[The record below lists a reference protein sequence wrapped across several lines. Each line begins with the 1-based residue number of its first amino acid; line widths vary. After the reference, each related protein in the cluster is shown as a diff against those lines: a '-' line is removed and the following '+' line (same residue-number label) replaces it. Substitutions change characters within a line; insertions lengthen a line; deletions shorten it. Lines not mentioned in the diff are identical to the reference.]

1 MLEKGIYEQ
10 LINESLLDSLEKEE
24 SHIETVIDTLDPE
37 ELPKVLGTYV
47 GELTEKVL
55 TACHEKGRTDEYD
68 TAFHLVNRIVDVLS
82 SVQNESVSKKDHIVE
97 QDEKMNLLYGVFDRN
112 NNLSDKKADADRP
125 ETSIA
130 FSSLFTGARNEP
142 NIADEFKREIKYADR
157 IDMLVSFIKWSGIRL
172 ILDDLNNF
180 VSRGGKLRVITTTY
194 MGASDARAID
204 RLSKLANTEIKI
216 SRDVNRTRLH
226 AKTYVFYRNTGF
238 TTAYIGSSNL
248 SNAAMSDGLEWN
260 MKITRHDLPET
271 FKKIEASFDNYWHM
285 SEFEPYHSSKDA
297 LAKLHYDL
305 EIQKNHKPVNEEIN
319 SSYYFHIEPYSYQKD
334 ILDQLDADRKIHN
347 HYRNLIVAAT
357 GTGKTVISAFDY
369 KRFAAEHPGKKNR
382 LLFIA
387 HREEILKQS
396 IACFRGV
403 LEDNNFGDLLVGN
416 YVPEQYDYL
425 FVSIASFNSHHFID
439 KTDPD
444 YFDYIVVDESH
455 HDAAASYHDLLTY
468 YKPKIL
474 LGMTATPERMD
485 GRSILSYFDNHIT
498 AEIRLPEAIDRK
510 LLAPFQFFVVKD
522 VVDLDEVSWRNGA
535 YVRKDLEKAYISDPL
550 IAKYRADTILK
561 AIDKYGL
568 EISMTKGLGFCAT
581 IAHAKYMAEQ
591 FNSANVS
598 SIALSA
604 NSTSEERN
612 TAARNLRSGK
622 LHFIFVVDLYNEGVD
637 IKEVNTILF
646 LRPTESLT
654 VFLQQLG
661 RGLRLSEGK
670 DYLTV
675 LDFVGQ
681 ANASYNYESR
691 FTALLET
698 SHRDI
703 RNEITSGFQYLPKG
717 CSILMEKEA
726 QKIILNNIQL
736 RYKGSLKNRVIH
748 KLKTFQEDCNLEP
761 SISNFLHYTKLD
773 IRDLYKD
780 TLFYQC
786 KCEAG
791 LLPEYKPETFM
802 SLNQQAHALRRVA
815 SINSRGWIHYILRL
829 LTVESLPALSE
840 VSSYEYRLLVMFQY
854 TIWNQSFES
863 CHFASPLEN
872 IRIIRQN
879 HFFYAELLEL
889 LNYQLE
895 QIDFVDEK
903 INLGFNC
910 PLDLHCTYTRDQI
923 LSAMDI
929 KNPQDMREGVKW
941 LKDKKTDI
949 LLVTLN
955 KAENNYSPTTLYEDY
970 SLSDTLFHWQSQ
982 STTSASSATG
992 QRYIHHKE
1000 LGTQVLLFVRK
1011 YKTRNNKKSN
1021 ESEPYAFL
1029 GKVDYVRHEGSRPMN
1044 IIWKLEKPIP
1054 GKYLSDTNKMIED

>member
-1 MLEKGIYEQ
+1 MLEKGLYEQ
-10 LINESLLDSLEKEE
+10 LINESLHDSLENEE
-24 SHIETVIDTLDPE
+24 DHIETVIDNLDPE

-55 TACHEKGRTDEYD
+55 TASHEKGRNNEYE
-68 TAFHLVNRIVDVLS
+68 TAFHLVNQLVDVLS
-82 SVQNESVSKKDHIVE
+82 SVQNESVTVKDHVYE
-97 QDEKMNLLYGVFDRN
+97 QNSKMNLLYGVFDRK
-112 NNLSDKKADADRP
+112 NNLSGKKPDDERP

-130 FSSLFTGARNEP
+130 FSSLFTGAKNEP

-172 ILDDLNNF
+172 ILDDLNDF

-194 MGASDARAID
+194 MGASDAIAID
-204 RLSKLANTEIKI
+204 RLSKLANTEVKI
-216 SRDVNRTRLH
+216 SHDVNRTRLH

-248 SNAAMSDGLEWN
+248 SNVAMSDGLEWN
-260 MKITRHDLPET
+260 MKITQHDLPET
-271 FKKIEASFDNYWHM
+271 FRKIEASFDNYWNM
-285 SEFEPYHSSKDA
+285 AEFETYHSSKEA
-297 LAKLHYDL
+297 LSRLHHDL
-305 EIQKNHKPVNEEIN
+305 QIHKAYKAGNETIN
-319 SSYYFHIEPYSYQKD
+319 ADYYFHIEPYSYQKD
-334 ILDQLDADRKIHN
+334 ILDQLDADRKLHD

-369 KRFAAEHPGKKNR
+369 KRFREENPGKRNR

-403 LEDNNFGDLLVGN
+403 LEDHNFGDLLVGD
-416 YVPEQYDYL
+416 YMPQQYDYL

-439 KTDPD
+439 KTRPD
-444 YFDYIVVDESH
+444 YFDYIVIDESH
-455 HDAAASYHDLLTY
+455 HDAAASYQGLLMY

-485 GRSILSYFDNHIT
+485 GKSILPYFDNHIS

-510 LLAPFQFFVVKD
+510 LLSPFQFFVVRD
-522 VVDLDEVSWRNGA
+522 VVDLDGVSWRNGA
-535 YVRKDLEKAYISDPL
+535 YVRKDLERAYIADAAT
-550 IAKYRADTILK
+550 AKYRADVILR

-568 EISMTKGLGFCAT
+568 EISQTKGLGFCAT
-581 IAHAKYMAEQ
+581 IHHAEYMADQ
-591 FNSANVS
+591 FNAANVAS
-598 SIALSA
+598 VALSS
-604 NSTSEERN
+604 NSTSEQRK
-612 TAARNLRSGK
+612 TAAADLRSGK
-622 LHFIFVVDLYNEGVD
+622 IHFIFVVDLYNEGVD
-637 IKEVNTILF
+637 IREVNTILF

-661 RGLRLSEGK
+661 RGLRLAEGK

-681 ANASYNYESR
+681 ANANYDYESR

-726 QKIILNNIQL
+726 QKIVLNNIQQK
-736 RYKGSLKNRVIH
+736 YKGSLKSRIIRA
-748 KLKTFQEDCNLEP
+748 LRTFQEDQHLAP
-761 SISNFLHYTKLD
+761 TIYNFLNHSSFD

-786 KCEAG
+786 KSEAG
-791 LLPEYKPETFM
+791 LLKNYKPEIFM
-802 SLNQQAHALRRVA
+802 SVKQQSHALRRAA
-815 SINSRGWIHYILRL
+815 SINSRNWIRYILDL
-829 LTVESLPALSE
+829 LNAESLPDLRDVTSN
-840 VSSYEYRLLVMFQY
+840 EYRLLQMFQY
-854 TIWNQSFES
+854 TIWNQSYES
-863 CHFASPLEN
+863 CHFQSPLEN
-872 IRIIRQN
+872 IQIIRN
-879 HFFYAELLEL
+879 NPFFCAELKEL
-889 LNYQLE
+889 LDNQLRK
-895 QIDFVDEK
+895 IDFVDEEV
-903 INLGFNC
+903 NLGFDC
-910 PLDLHCTYTRDQI
+910 PLDLHCCYTRDQI
-923 LSAMDI
+923 LSAMDVE
-929 KNPQDMREGVKW
+929 KPQDMREGVKW

-955 KAENNYSPTTLYEDY
+955 KAENEYSPTTLYQDY
-970 SLSDTLFHWQSQ
+970 SISDTLFHWQSQ
-982 STTSASSATG
+982 STTSANSVTG

-1011 YKTRNNKKSN
+1011 YKTRNNKSGN

-1029 GKVDYVRHEGSRPMN
+1029 GKADYVKHEGSRPMS

-1054 GKYLSDTNKMIED
+1054 GKYLNETNKMIAD